1 VVTEVVVFSLPV
13 AVVVVLYLVPLLQP
27 VAVVVVAMALLLVQA
42 AALVAAALDLI
53 PVGQATRQA
62 LRRLKEIM
70 EETELPEP
78 LVEAEVALLLLEAR
92 EFNFRVLG
100 VMEAVERH
108 RQ

>member
-62 LRRLKEIM
+62 HRHPKAIM
-70 EETELPEP
+70 EEMALVEP
-78 LVEAEVALLLLEAR
+78 LVEVEAALPSLGAR